1 MKIGSVWFTAPA
13 TPNAAWYAAWSG
25 ALIGVMS
32 RWQVPTRSALLPC
45 GPRSVCASAGPA
57 AARQVTTANRDGRRR
72 DRVTAR
78 PQCDSMRTLLPVGR
92 RRVRVIVRSDGRG
105 GQALAVRLDSAA
117 MSIQLA
123 PSRLALACLALLGLA
138 GAAPAAELAPGGNE

>member
-32 RWQVPTRSALLPC
+32 RW
-45 GPRSVCASAGPA
+45 
-57 AARQVTTANRDGRRR
+57 QVTTANRDGRRR

-138 GAAPAAELAPGGNE
+138 GAAPAAELAPGGNAPDFALPGSDGKLHRLEDYVGKQGV